1 MLVPKYESNRSLD
14 QVGDKVQVTG
24 HFRAAFL
31 FCQDE
36 MGTIRKIVKP
46 DPTSRCREWVMWVE
60 LDNFDLR
67 DLVIKV
73 NRLVAEGYHSEFA
86 EEHLILCKKSG
97 LEVKRRRDQDQDGG
111 VAARATR
118 RRV

>member
-1 MLVPKYESNRSLD
+1 MLVPRYESNRSLY

-46 DPTSRCREWVMWVE
+46 DPRSRCKEWVMWVE
-60 LDNFDLR
+60 LDNLDLR
-67 DLVIKV
+67 DLVIRV
-73 NRLVAEGYHSEFA
+73 NRLVVEGYHSEFA

-97 LEVKRRRDQDQDGG
+97 LEVKRPRDEEGG
-111 VAARATR
+111 VAARAIR